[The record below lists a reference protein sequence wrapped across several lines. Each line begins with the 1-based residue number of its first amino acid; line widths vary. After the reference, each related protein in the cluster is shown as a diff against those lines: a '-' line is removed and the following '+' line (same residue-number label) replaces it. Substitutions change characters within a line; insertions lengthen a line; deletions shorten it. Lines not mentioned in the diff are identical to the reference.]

1 MALNTS
7 EFYWSHNGKYQAA
20 ADKLQEMIPASGSV
34 ERPYKNKKLE
44 AFRKAANA
52 YYDLYNYGGYNR
64 AASICKIFQVRMSVH
79 KYWARK
85 YSYRQSL
92 YDLVEAR
99 MNEIVAE
106 AAMEQGIVLP
116 IEEV

>member
-7 EFYWSHNGKYQAA
+7 DFYWSHKGKYQAA
-20 ADKLQEMIPASGSV
+20 ADKLQELIPSEGSV
-34 ERPYKNKKLE
+34 DRPYKNKKLE

-52 YYDLYNYGGYNR
+52 YYDLYNNGGGNR
-64 AASICKIFQVRMSVH
+64 AGSICKIFHVRMSDH
-79 KYWARK
+79 KDYTRK

-99 MNEIVAE
+99 MDEIVAE
-106 AAMEQGIVLP
+106 AAIEQGIALP